1 MTNVGCRIECLPS
14 LALESKNRFRLAT
27 VTRVTPCVD
36 RSDPAARG
44 RSYYELSTDS
54 CRPVRYIASS
64 SSHSLV
70 LWKLSLAR
78 VRHASPV
85 SGLPPCCCWLYNRS
99 SIRHSYRVLNRL
111 RPVSRTGVTID
122 TSRWTSHTGSHM
134 SHAHSAQATARGGGE
149 PSASNHG
156 TCTAR
161 PQNKR
166 MVCTSVH
173 KGSLALL

>member
-1 MTNVGCRIECLPS
+1 

-44 RSYYELSTDS
+44 RSYYELSPLSTDS

-85 SGLPPCCCWLYNRS
+85 SGLLRTPSVLLLALYHVTRIPPR
-99 SIRHSYRVLNRL
+99 IRHSRSILNRL

-156 TCTAR
+156 TCSR

>member
-1 MTNVGCRIECLPS
+1 M
-14 LALESKNRFRLAT
+14 ALESKNRFRLAT

-85 SGLPPCCCWLYNRS
+85 SGLPPCSCWLYTVYAPRFDIRYRS
-99 SIRHSYRVLNRL
+99 VNRL

-156 TCTAR
+156 TCSR
-161 PQNKR
+161 PQRINAWCAHP
-166 MVCTSVH
+166 CTRAL
-173 KGSLALL
+173 SLSSDQR

>member
-85 SGLPPCCCWLYNRS
+85 SGLPPCCCWLLYLLVYVFPVS
-99 SIRHSYRVLNRL
+99 TFVTILNRL

-156 TCTAR
+156 TCTTAR
-161 PQNKR
+161 P
-166 MVCTSVH
+166 SE
-173 KGSLALL
+173 